1 MDPTAHRLGSALCI
15 ASAIA
20 FGAMAIFGKL
30 AYDAGVGILTLLFVR
45 FSIAAPVLWLGALQG
60 GERVFSGAT
69 RRTLLAALALGA
81 VGYAMQAGLYFAA
94 LARMDASLLSML
106 LYTFPAMVTVAAI
119 ALGRETA
126 SRRRTG
132 ALLVS
137 SGGLA
142 LVLLGAGA
150 GTFDWL
156 GAALGL
162 GAALTYTAYILVSDR
177 VGGELRALPL
187 SALITTGAAITFG
200 VACAASGSFDTGFAS
215 EGWLWL
221 TAIAIVSTVTPIALF
236 FAGLR
241 RVGPSTAS
249 ILSTLEPLTTV
260 ALAFVVFGETLS
272 AVQVTGAALVLGAAV
287 WLQRRP
293 RAPQPVP
300 ARLGRLRAVLV
311 LRRRA
316 RWQLDLVLGRLA
328 GLELAAALELGVQ
341 LGPEQHGEV
350 RDPHPDQERH
360 GPAERPVGLAV
371 GAEVRHVEGERR
383 RGEDPDHDG
392 HDAAGRDPLEA
403 GELRV
408 RRGVVED
415 RQHQRDDHQQH
426 RPLGDVEDRQRGVAE
441 RRRRCRSRWPAGR

>member
-1 MDPTAHRLGSALCI
+1 MDPTAHRLGSTLCI

-45 FSIAAPVLWLGALQG
+45 FSIAAPVLWLGALRG
-60 GERVFSGAT
+60 GERVFSGAS

-119 ALGRETA
+119 GLGRETA

-137 SGGLA
+137 SSGLA

-162 GAALTYTAYILVSDR
+162 GAAMTYTAYILVSDR
-177 VGGELRALPL
+177 VGGGIDALPL

-200 VACAASGSFDTGFAS
+200 LAGAATGSIDTGFAG

-221 TAIAIVSTVTPIALF
+221 AAIAIVSTVTPITLF

-241 RVGPSTAS
+241 RVGPSTAA
-249 ILSTLEPLTTV
+249 ILSTLEPPTTV
-260 ALAFVVFGETLS
+260 ALAFLVFGESLTPLQL
-272 AVQVTGAALVLGAAV
+272 AGAALVLGAAV
-287 WLQRRP
+287 SLNLRAARP
-293 RAPQPVP
+293 EPVP
-300 ARLGRLRAVLV
+300 A
-311 LRRRA
+311 
-316 RWQLDLVLGRLA
+316 
-328 GLELAAALELGVQ
+328 
-341 LGPEQHGEV
+341 
-350 RDPHPDQERH
+350 
-360 GPAERPVGLAV
+360 
-371 GAEVRHVEGERR
+371 
-383 RGEDPDHDG
+383 
-392 HDAAGRDPLEA
+392 
-403 GELRV
+403 
-408 RRGVVED
+408 
-415 RQHQRDDHQQH
+415 
-426 RPLGDVEDRQRGVAE
+426 
-441 RRRRCRSRWPAGR
+441 

>member
-1 MDPTAHRLGSALCI
+1 MDLSAHRLGSALCI

-30 AYDAGVGILTLLFVR
+30 AYDAGVGILMLLFVR
-45 FSIAAPVLWLGALQG
+45 FTIAAPVLWLGALRG
-60 GERVFSGAT
+60 GERPFSGAP
-69 RRTLLAALALGA
+69 RRTLLAAFALGA

-200 VACAASGSFDTGFAS
+200 LACAASGSFDTGFAG
-215 EGWLWL
+215 EGWVWL
-221 TAIAIVSTVTPIALF
+221 ASIAIVSTVTPIALF

-272 AVQVTGAALVLGAAV
+272 AVQAAGAALVLGAAV
-287 WLQRRP
+287 ALQLRP
-293 RAPQPVP
+293 RDPEPVP
-300 ARLGRLRAVLV
+300 A
-311 LRRRA
+311 
-316 RWQLDLVLGRLA
+316 
-328 GLELAAALELGVQ
+328 
-341 LGPEQHGEV
+341 
-350 RDPHPDQERH
+350 
-360 GPAERPVGLAV
+360 
-371 GAEVRHVEGERR
+371 
-383 RGEDPDHDG
+383 
-392 HDAAGRDPLEA
+392 
-403 GELRV
+403 
-408 RRGVVED
+408 
-415 RQHQRDDHQQH
+415 
-426 RPLGDVEDRQRGVAE
+426 
-441 RRRRCRSRWPAGR
+441 

>member
-15 ASAIA
+15 ASAVA

-30 AYDAGVGILTLLFVR
+30 AYDAGVGILMLLFVR
-45 FSIAAPVLWLGALQG
+45 FSIAAPVLWLGALRSG
-60 GERVFSGAT
+60 DRLFSGAT
-69 RRTLLAALALGA
+69 RRTLLAAFALGA
-81 VGYAMQAGLYFAA
+81 VGYSMQAGLYFAA

-142 LVLLGAGA
+142 LVLLGAGG

-162 GAALTYTAYILVSDR
+162 GAAMTYTAYILVSDR

-187 SALITTGAAITFG
+187 SALITTGASITFG
-200 VACAASGSFDTGFAS
+200 LACAASGSFDTGFAS
-215 EGWLWL
+215 EGWVWL

-272 AVQVTGAALVLGAAV
+272 AVQVAGAALVLGAAIA
-287 WLQRRP
+287 LQLRP
-293 RAPQPVP
+293 RGPQPVP
-300 ARLGRLRAVLV
+300 A
-311 LRRRA
+311 
-316 RWQLDLVLGRLA
+316 
-328 GLELAAALELGVQ
+328 
-341 LGPEQHGEV
+341 
-350 RDPHPDQERH
+350 
-360 GPAERPVGLAV
+360 
-371 GAEVRHVEGERR
+371 
-383 RGEDPDHDG
+383 
-392 HDAAGRDPLEA
+392 
-403 GELRV
+403 
-408 RRGVVED
+408 
-415 RQHQRDDHQQH
+415 
-426 RPLGDVEDRQRGVAE
+426 
-441 RRRRCRSRWPAGR
+441 